1 MGRSMAGDDEDRP
14 AHVWIA
20 EELRSSVDARMML
33 VPALRRL
40 SDRDCQTPD
49 VFLSPGSDVR
59 SRDVAQQPPVVLAWN
74 RDERVLLLRCCSAP
88 R

>member
-14 AHVWIA
+14 AHVWTA
-20 EELRSSVDARMML
+20 EELRSSADARMML

-40 SDRDCQTPD
+40 SNRDCQTPD
-49 VFLSPGSDVR
+49 GADVR